1 MLCVC
6 VSLFQDEC
14 VLEAAVQERA
24 QVLFQVLLQYVT
36 DLMVWEEG
44 DKLPEEMEPRSAK
57 LDSLNN
63 SLAEIRCSFIFPELH
78 KCYLY
83 TKFVNKY
90 TACLLMF

>member
-1 MLCVC
+1 M
-6 VSLFQDEC
+6 
-14 VLEAAVQERA
+14 LEAALQERA

-44 DKLPEEMEPRSAK
+44 DELPEEMEPRSAK

-63 SLAEIRCSFIFPELH
+63 SLSEIHSFIFPELQ

-90 TACLLMF
+90 TACSLML